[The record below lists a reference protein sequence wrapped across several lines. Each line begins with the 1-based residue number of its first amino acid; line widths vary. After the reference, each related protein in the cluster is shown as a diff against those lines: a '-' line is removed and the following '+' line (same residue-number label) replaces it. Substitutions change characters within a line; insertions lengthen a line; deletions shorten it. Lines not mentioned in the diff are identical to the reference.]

1 MINTTQLKCL
11 TVFSIFALIG
21 FGPISPGC
29 LIGMYVVW
37 RRPEWFS
44 VLIGRL
50 YNHPK
55 NADFIT
61 SAQTRNTRIKSFL
74 GLLALFVIDIIP
86 VPVTPALAFI
96 IILSRPMWF
105 YMTVRRIYG
114 LSA

>member
-1 MINTTQLKCL
+1 MRPITL
-11 TVFSIFALIG
+11 TLIGPAALIG

-37 RRPEWFS
+37 RRPEWFR

-55 NADFIT
+55 HADFIT
-61 SAQTRNTRIKSFL
+61 SAQTRITRIKSFIA
-74 GLLALFVIDIIP
+74 LLTLLVIDIIP
-86 VPVTPALAFI
+86 VPVTPALAFF
-96 IILSRPMWF
+96 IILAKPKWF
-105 YMTVRRIYG
+105 YATVRRIYG